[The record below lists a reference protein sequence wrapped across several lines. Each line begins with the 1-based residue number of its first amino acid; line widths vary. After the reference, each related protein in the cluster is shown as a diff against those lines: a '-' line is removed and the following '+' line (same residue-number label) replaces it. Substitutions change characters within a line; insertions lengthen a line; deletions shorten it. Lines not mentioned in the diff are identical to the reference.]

1 MSVLNRDANANGFW
15 QGPGPRWTQCW
26 SRKKTSG
33 EEGQEG
39 GTEGGK
45 EGWMGVQKKTR
56 CLGSGGFTRFTTAP
70 SVFARRALQH
80 AA

>member
-1 MSVLNRDANANGFW
+1 MFFGRARVLGGHSAGAERKQVWKRD
-15 QGPGPRWTQCW
+15 R
-26 SRKKTSG
+26 R
-33 EEGQEG
+33 EGQREG
-39 GTEGGK
+39 GREGGR
-45 EGWMGVQKKTR
+45 VQKKTR